1 MKDDLTENCGMYKE
15 TLKHGSYPK
24 RCLENVS
31 GRQIYKDN
39 KVKIVSIL

>member
-1 MKDDLTENCGMYKE
+1 MKDEMTENCGMYKE

-31 GRQIYKDN
+31 GRQNI
-39 KVKIVSIL
+39 KIIKLKL